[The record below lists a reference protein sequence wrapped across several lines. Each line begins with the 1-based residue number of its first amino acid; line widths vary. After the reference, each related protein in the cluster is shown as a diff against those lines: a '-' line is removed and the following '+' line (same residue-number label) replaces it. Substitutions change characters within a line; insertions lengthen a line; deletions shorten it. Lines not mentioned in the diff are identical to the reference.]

1 MAMVDFVSLRCHV
14 ESPLSLCAVTLA
26 TGTSR
31 ELSYIRFTDSDNSH
45 RPPAAIAPRF
55 ACLNSVHL
63 LAPAAGVIKGDD
75 SLMSCV
81 MSDIWMSA
89 FKEC

>member
-1 MAMVDFVSLRCHV
+1 MTMVDFVSLRCHL
-14 ESPLSLCAVTLA
+14 EPPLSQCAGTLE

-63 LAPAAGVIKGDD
+63 RAPAAGIFIGMRA
-75 SLMSCV
+75 L
-81 MSDIWMSA
+81 SDMPM
-89 FKEC
+89 ECILWACPYID